1 MAGKK
6 QKQEGVGAWVA
17 IVILFAIG
25 LWPIALVM
33 LLVKLFGNDG
43 QKRRQAPPP
52 LQTAAPEPAA
62 AASAGTAGRTK
73 KAVRSAMKSPAVK
86 KSNAKWLKIIGAV
99 LAVCGLAACWSTI
112 EMMIWLGGVEPWY
125 IEELLW
131 ALAIAAAGGAM
142 FCSGVSIG
150 RSLKRYNKYLA
161 VVGNYEAM
169 AVEQLCRTLGYSRDR
184 VEKDLQKMIDK
195 GYFGDEAYLN
205 MELGYLFRSGQAD
218 ADLKQKRRQEEAA
231 AAPPPKETE
240 EGCSGILRRIR
251 RANDAIAD
259 PGLSAKIDR
268 LETITAKIFRAVEED
283 PKKRDRID
291 TFLNYYLPTTQ
302 KLLDS
307 YAEFEAAGVAQGNG
321 QVKGPHKDAVYT
333 VHSGDLLNVLQAAH
347 SFALGQQQR
356 LPVAGLHIAGNGDRM
371 GGVAPAA
378 VPGGAEAPVPQRREL
393 GIPDQLPD
401 FLHGLHAGDHHTLGT
416 HVQQP
421 QHCRAG
427 DLIGPGQSRQA
438 CALGG
443 GDLGRSR
450 FDPGGGVLRVH
461 DHIVQSGIT
470 QALHRQGAADGGE
483 GSQALA
489 ALVKFF

>member
-6 QKQEGVGAWVA
+6 QKQEGVGAWIA
-17 IVILFAIG
+17 IVILFAVG

-307 YAEFEAAGVAQGNG
+307 YAEFEAAGVEGEN
-321 QVKGPHKDAVYT
+321 
-333 VHSGDLLNVLQAAH
+333 LRQAKARIE
-347 SFALGQQQR
+347 ST
-356 LPVAGLHIAGNGDRM
+356 M
-371 GGVAPAA
+371 
-378 VPGGAEAPVPQRREL
+378 
-393 GIPDQLPD
+393 
-401 FLHGLHAGDHHTLGT
+401 
-416 HVQQP
+416 
-421 QHCRAG
+421 
-427 DLIGPGQSRQA
+427 DLIIKGCEHQLDELYKADAMDVDSDIRVMETMLERDTASVEKDFG
-438 CALGG
+438 LGE
-443 GDLGRSR
+443 
-450 FDPGGGVLRVH
+450 F
-461 DHIVQSGIT
+461 
-470 QALHRQGAADGGE
+470 AAE
-483 GSQALA
+483 Q
-489 ALVKFF
+489 KPEETE

>member
-17 IVILFAIG
+17 IVILFAVG

-231 AAPPPKETE
+231 AAPPPQ
-240 EGCSGILRRIR
+240 GDGGGLLRNP
-251 RANDAIAD
+251 A
-259 PGLSAKIDR
+259 
-268 LETITAKIFRAVEED
+268 ED
-283 PKKRDRID
+283 P
-291 TFLNYYLPTTQ
+291 
-302 KLLDS
+302 
-307 YAEFEAAGVAQGNG
+307 
-321 QVKGPHKDAVYT
+321 
-333 VHSGDLLNVLQAAH
+333 
-347 SFALGQQQR
+347 
-356 LPVAGLHIAGNGDRM
+356 
-371 GGVAPAA
+371 
-378 VPGGAEAPVPQRREL
+378 PGQRRHRGPGTL
-393 GIPDQLPD
+393 CQDRP
-401 FLHGLHAGDHHTLGT
+401 AGDHHR
-416 HVQQP
+416 Q
-421 QHCRAG
+421 
-427 DLIGPGQSRQA
+427 DL
-438 CALGG
+438 
-443 GDLGRSR
+443 
-450 FDPGGGVLRVH
+450 PGGGGGPEEARPDRYLLELLPAYYPEAVGLLRGV
-461 DHIVQSGIT
+461 
-470 QALHRQGAADGGE
+470 
-483 GSQALA
+483 
-489 ALVKFF
+489 